1 MLPAAT
7 PIVTFAVPAL
17 ASVQFSTR
25 LRGLYTLFFRY
36 LVLPSPSLLPT
47 RRSAAL
53 RILLL
58 LLLLIPVAA
67 FSQHFRKVTP
77 KRGDVISTLLI
88 RHGLNPRLYEREF
101 VALNKSLLG
110 PRNSLR
116 AGKTYRLPA
125 RKTAAQ
131 LAARSKKAAPK
142 TGATR
147 ATAKKE
153 TVRAVP
159 GRSGSTAV
167 LFGKYG
173 RPTASDQ
180 ALRGAVFYLMSG
192 HGGPDPGAVGQYGNA
207 KLAEDEYAYDVTVR
221 LARVLM
227 EHGAT
232 VHMIVQDP
240 NDGIRDEGVLT
251 MDSDELTHPNLTIP
265 LGHVARLRQYVNA
278 INRLHGRYGR
288 KSYQRMI
295 TIHVDSRSAGLNT
308 DVFFYHHEQSAV
320 GLRLAKNIHQVF
332 TRRYARYQPNRP
344 YVGTVSSR
352 TSLYVVRN
360 SHAPTVF
367 IELGN
372 IRNSKDQRR
381 FVLAQNRQAL
391 ANWIC
396 EGAINDYRRK
406 TPEK

>member
-1 MLPAAT
+1 M
-7 PIVTFAVPAL
+7 
-17 ASVQFSTR
+17 R
-25 LRGLYTLFFRY
+25 
-36 LVLPSPSLLPT
+36 
-47 RRSAAL
+47 
-53 RILLL
+53 LLL
-58 LLLLIPVAA
+58 LFLLLVPVVA
-67 FSQHFRKVTP
+67 FSQQYRKVVP
-77 KRGDVISTLLI
+77 RRGDVISTLLV

-101 VALNKSLLG
+101 VALNKPLLG

-125 RKTAAQ
+125 RKSAAQRAARTSARKTGTRPTAA
-131 LAARSKKAAPK
+131 SGEKVKAVA
-142 TGATR
+142 
-147 ATAKKE
+147 
-153 TVRAVP
+153 
-159 GRSGSTAV
+159 GRSGSTAL

-173 RPTASDQ
+173 RPGVSSQ
-180 ALRGAVFYLMSG
+180 ALRGTVFYLMSG

-207 KLAEDEYAYDVTVR
+207 KLAEDEYAYDVTLR
-221 LARVLM
+221 LARVMM

-240 NDGIRDEGVLT
+240 NDGIRDEGVLK
-251 MDSDELTHPNLTIP
+251 MDNDELTHPNLTIP

-288 KSYQRMI
+288 KTYQRMI
-295 TIHVDSRSAGLNT
+295 TIHIDSRSAGATT

-320 GLRLAKNIHQVF
+320 GLRLAKNIHQTF
-332 TRRYARYQPNRP
+332 TTRYARYQPNRP
-344 YVGTVSSR
+344 YVGTVSPR

-381 FVLAQNRQAL
+381 FVLPQNRQAL

-396 EGAINDYRRK
+396 EGAIADFRSR
-406 TPEK
+406 

>member
-1 MLPAAT
+1 M
-7 PIVTFAVPAL
+7 
-17 ASVQFSTR
+17 
-25 LRGLYTLFFRY
+25 
-36 LVLPSPSLLPT
+36 
-47 RRSAAL
+47 

-67 FSQHFRKVTP
+67 LSQHYRKVVP
-77 KRGDVISTLLI
+77 KRGDVISTLLV
-88 RHGLNPRLYEREF
+88 RHGLTPRLYEREF
-101 VALNKSLLG
+101 VALNKPLLG

-116 AGKTYRLPA
+116 AGKSYRLPP
-125 RKTAAQ
+125 RKSKAQ
-131 LAARSKKAAPK
+131 LAAARTKTDGKTSHKAAPR
-142 TGATR
+142 T
-147 ATAKKE
+147 E
-153 TVRAVP
+153 VVRAVK
-159 GRSGSTAV
+159 GRNGSTAV

-173 RPTASDQ
+173 RPKASDQ
-180 ALRGAVFYLMSG
+180 ALGGAVFYLMSG
-192 HGGPDPGAVGQYGNA
+192 HGGPDPGAVGQYGTY
-207 KLAEDEYAYDVTVR
+207 KLAEDEYAYDVTIR

-240 NDGIRDEGVLT
+240 DDGIRDEGVLK
-251 MDSDELTHPNLTIP
+251 MDTDELTYPNLTIP
-265 LGHVARLRQYVNA
+265 LGHVARLRQYTNA
-278 INRLHGRYGR
+278 VNRLHGRYG
-288 KSYQRMI
+288 KKTYQRMI

-308 DVFFYHHEQSAV
+308 DVFFYHHENSAV
-320 GLRLAKNIHQVF
+320 GLRLAKNVHQVF
-332 TRRYARYQPNRP
+332 KRRYARYQPNRP
-344 YVGTVSSR
+344 YVGTVSPR

-396 EGAINDYRRK
+396 EGVINDYQRK
-406 TPEK
+406 TLEKQ

>member
-1 MLPAAT
+1 M
-7 PIVTFAVPAL
+7 
-17 ASVQFSTR
+17 
-25 LRGLYTLFFRY
+25 
-36 LVLPSPSLLPT
+36 
-47 RRSAAL
+47 
-53 RILLL
+53 LLL
-58 LLLLIPVAA
+58 LFLLIPVAA
-67 FSQHFRKVTP
+67 FSQHFRKVVP
-77 KRGDVISTLLI
+77 KRGEVISTLLV

-101 VALNKSLLG
+101 VALNKPLLG

-116 AGKTYRLPA
+116 AGKTYRLPPRKSEA
-125 RKTAAQ
+125 QLAMKKTAAP
-131 LAARSKKAAPK
+131 KAAAEK
-142 TGATR
+142 
-147 ATAKKE
+147 
-153 TVRAVP
+153 V
-159 GRSGSTAV
+159 TAV
-167 LFGKYG
+167 KKHSGQTALLFGKYG
-173 RPTASDQ
+173 RPSASDQ

-240 NDGIRDEGVLT
+240 NDGIRDEGVLL
-251 MDSDELTHPNLTIP
+251 MDADELTYPNLTIP
-265 LGHVARLRQYVNA
+265 LGHVARLRQYTNA
-278 INRLHGRYGR
+278 VNRLHGRYG
-288 KSYQRMI
+288 KAYQRMI

-308 DVFFYHHEQSAV
+308 DVFFYHHERSAV

-332 TRRYARYQPNRP
+332 KRRYLRYQPNRP
-344 YVGTVSSR
+344 YVGTVSPR

-360 SHAPTVF
+360 SYAPTVF

-381 FVLAQNRQAL
+381 FVLPQNRQAL

-396 EGAINDYRRK
+396 EGAIADYRGK
-406 TPEK
+406 

>member
-1 MLPAAT
+1 M
-7 PIVTFAVPAL
+7 V
-17 ASVQFSTR
+17 
-25 LRGLYTLFFRY
+25 
-36 LVLPSPSLLPT
+36 
-47 RRSAAL
+47 
-53 RILLL
+53 
-58 LLLLIPVAA
+58 
-67 FSQHFRKVTP
+67 P
-77 KRGDVISTLLI
+77 KRGDVISTLLV
-88 RHGLNPRLYEREF
+88 RHGLNPRYYEREF
-101 VALNKSLLG
+101 VALNKPLLG

-116 AGKTYRLPA
+116 AGKSYRLPP

-131 LAARSKKAAPK
+131 LAARKPAAAKAVA
-142 TGATR
+142 AR
-147 ATAKKE
+147 AEKVK
-153 TVRAVP
+153 AVK

-173 RPTASDQ
+173 RPSASDQ
-180 ALRGAVFYLMSG
+180 ALGGAVFYLMSG

-207 KLAEDEYAYDVTVR
+207 KLAEDEYAYDVTIR

-240 NDGIRDEGVLT
+240 DDGIRDEGVLK
-251 MDSDELTHPNLTIP
+251 MDADELTYPNLTIP
-265 LGHVARLRQYVNA
+265 LGHVARLRQYTNA

-288 KSYQRMI
+288 KTYQRMI

-308 DVFFYHHEQSAV
+308 DVFFYHHERSAV

-332 TRRYARYQPNRP
+332 RRRYARYQPNRP
-344 YVGTVSSR
+344 YVGTVTPR

-360 SHAPTVF
+360 SYAPTVF

-396 EGAINDYRRK
+396 EGVINDYQRK
-406 TPEK
+406 TLEGQ

>member
-1 MLPAAT
+1 M
-7 PIVTFAVPAL
+7 
-17 ASVQFSTR
+17 
-25 LRGLYTLFFRY
+25 
-36 LVLPSPSLLPT
+36 
-47 RRSAAL
+47 

-58 LLLLIPVAA
+58 LFLLIPVAA
-67 FSQHFRKVTP
+67 FSQQYRKVVP
-77 KRGDVISTLLI
+77 KRGDVISTLLV
-88 RHGLNPRLYEREF
+88 RHGLNPRLYERDF
-101 VALNKSLLG
+101 VALNKPLLG

-116 AGKTYRLPA
+116 AGKSYRLPL
-125 RKTAAQ
+125 RKATPKATTRKAVATKATSEKVTAV
-131 LAARSKKAAPK
+131 K
-142 TGATR
+142 
-147 ATAKKE
+147 
-153 TVRAVP
+153 

-192 HGGPDPGAVGQYGNA
+192 HGGPDPGAVGQYGTA
-207 KLAEDEYAYDVTVR
+207 KLAEDEYAYDVTIR
-221 LARVLM
+221 LARVLL

-240 NDGIRDEGVLT
+240 NDGIRDEGVLK
-251 MDSDELTHPNLTIP
+251 MDSDELTYPNLTIP
-265 LGHVARLRQYVNA
+265 LGHVARLRQYTNA
-278 INRLHGRYGR
+278 VNRLHGRYGR
-288 KSYQRMI
+288 KTYQRMI

-308 DVFFYHHEQSAV
+308 DVFFYHHEKSAV

-332 TRRYARYQPNRP
+332 KHRYLRYQPNRP
-344 YVGTVSSR
+344 YVGTVSPR

-360 SHAPTVF
+360 SYAPTVF

-396 EGAINDYRRK
+396 EGAITDYRGR
-406 TPEK
+406 